1 MLPSP
6 VTLPCPELV
15 IVDTFIAERLPDRVL
30 DWSLVLEPG
39 LPVML
44 PLL

>member
-6 VTLPCPELV
+6 DTLPCPELV
-15 IVDTFIAERLPDRVL
+15 IVDTFKAVRLLDNVL
-30 DWSLVLEPG
+30 DWSLLDPG